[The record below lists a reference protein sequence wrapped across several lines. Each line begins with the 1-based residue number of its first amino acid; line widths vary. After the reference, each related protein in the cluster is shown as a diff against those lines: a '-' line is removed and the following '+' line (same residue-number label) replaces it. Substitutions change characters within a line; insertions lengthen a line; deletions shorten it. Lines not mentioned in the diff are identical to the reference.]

1 MTQHPLSIDTIYNM
15 DCIEGMQ
22 LLPDKCIDAIIA
34 DLPYGVLNKGN
45 KSSQWDKMI
54 PLEALWEQY
63 NRIAKKGC
71 PIILFSQGMFT
82 AKLIMS
88 QPDKWRY
95 NLVWE
100 KDRVSGHLN
109 ARRMPLRQHE
119 DIVVFYDSQP
129 VYNPQMRPCLPAERN
144 HTRRDVET
152 FTNRCYGSLK
162 AVPVRIT
169 DDKYPTS
176 VLHFPK
182 EHRKGCFYH
191 PTQKPVALVEYL
203 IKTCS
208 NPGDLILDNAIGSG
222 TTAVAAV
229 NTGRHFIGYEIMSE
243 YCEIANQRITSAIT
257 NAQPTHN
264 QSHNQ

>member
-1 MTQHPLSIDTIYNM
+1 MTQHPLSVDIIHNM
-15 DCIEGMQ
+15 DCLEGMK

-129 VYNPQMRPCLPAERN
+129 VYNPQMRPCLAQSRPIAKATAANTNPAL
-144 HTRRDVET
+144 TQ
-152 FTNRCYGSLK
+152 FTVVLLCSEALQAIIIIYMN
-162 AVPVRIT
+162 
-169 DDKYPTS
+169 PTNGMHIIS
-176 VLHFPK
+176 IVARHFPS
-182 EHRKGCFYH
+182 
-191 PTQKPVALVEYL
+191 V
-203 IKTCS
+203 
-208 NPGDLILDNAIGSG
+208 SG
-222 TTAVAAV
+222 FSV
-229 NTGRHFIGYEIMSE
+229 S
-243 YCEIANQRITSAIT
+243 C
-257 NAQPTHN
+257 
-264 QSHNQ
+264 

>member
-1 MTQHPLSIDTIYNM
+1 MTQHPLSIDIIHNM
-15 DCIEGMQ
+15 DCLEGMK

-95 NLVWE
+95 NLVWK

-109 ARRMPLRQHE
+109 ARRMP
-119 DIVVFYDSQP
+119 
-129 VYNPQMRPCLPAERN
+129 
-144 HTRRDVET
+144 
-152 FTNRCYGSLK
+152 
-162 AVPVRIT
+162 
-169 DDKYPTS
+169 
-176 VLHFPK
+176 
-182 EHRKGCFYH
+182 
-191 PTQKPVALVEYL
+191 
-203 IKTCS
+203 
-208 NPGDLILDNAIGSG
+208 
-222 TTAVAAV
+222 
-229 NTGRHFIGYEIMSE
+229 
-243 YCEIANQRITSAIT
+243 
-257 NAQPTHN
+257 
-264 QSHNQ
+264 